1 MFAGYN
7 NDYRESKD
15 NYNRKSMLPLLKCQ
29 ITTLG
34 VITHRLRTTAIDS
47 YLNYLSHPQN
57 QVTQEFWLPQPPSLD
72 QLDSMLPT

>member
-29 ITTLG
+29 VTPLG
-34 VITHRLRTTAIDS
+34 VITHRLRTTALELSLLATQLFRCTPCTTDVSRSGAKID
-47 YLNYLSHPQN
+47 
-57 QVTQEFWLPQPPSLD
+57 
-72 QLDSMLPT
+72 

>member
-29 ITTLG
+29 ITPLG
-34 VITHRLRTTAIDS
+34 VITHRLGTTELELTTLTYDLRAF
-47 YLNYLSHPQN
+47 SHHFHC
-57 QVTQEFWLPQPPSLD
+57 TIRSRGDE
-72 QLDSMLPT
+72 

>member
-29 ITTLG
+29 ITPLG
-34 VITHRLRTTAIDS
+34 VITHRLRTTALTCLVLKQHRCKDFSFIRS
-47 YLNYLSHPQN
+47 Y
-57 QVTQEFWLPQPPSLD
+57 VD
-72 QLDSMLPT
+72 QFNAFHLRR